1 MLSLVSSIKTG
12 SFMRLFALDLRKRV
26 EDFIEERVRP
36 VLKMDGGD
44 IIIHSVQDG
53 VVTCT
58 LIGQCSGCPSRHQT
72 LTYGILQ
79 ALQEEIPE
87 IKGVQEKGE

>member
-1 MLSLVSSIKTG
+1 MLSFLAPRSAP
-12 SFMRLFALDLRKRV
+12 SFLRLFSADLKKRV
-26 EDFIEERVRP
+26 EDVIAERVRP

-44 IIIHSVQDG
+44 IIIESVENG

-72 LTYGILQ
+72 LRYGILQ

-87 IKGVQEKGE
+87 ILDVKEKQ

>member
-1 MLSLVSSIKTG
+1 MLSFLAPRSSP
-12 SFMRLFALDLRKRV
+12 SFMRMLTVDLMKRV
-26 EDFIEERVRP
+26 EDVIAERVRP

-44 IIIHSVQDG
+44 ITINSVENG

-72 LTYGILQ
+72 LRYGILQ

-87 IKGVQEKGE
+87 IKDVQEKQ